1 MNFYILL
8 SSNVFFIWIY
18 IKNIPNI
25 HFPLQIWVEQQRQN
39 QEVMNS
45 SHIDSWTLV
54 IVSKLILNAF
64 YSLSLSHHYVCI
76 FLLPLVAAPPSSFS
90 HFAGTHLLFS
100 LNGQMMTFFFF
111 KKIVATT
118 SPFFYYFFFLNW
130 SCSRAANIKF
140 NPHPSVL

>member
-64 YSLSLSHHYVCI
+64 YSLSLSSLCLHLSSPSCCCSSFII
-76 FLLPLVAAPPSSFS
+76 FPFCRDTPTLFFEWPDDDVFFKKKLLPPPP
-90 HFAGTHLLFS
+90 HFFII
-100 LNGQMMTFFFF
+100 FFF
-111 KKIVATT
+111 K
-118 SPFFYYFFFLNW
+118 LE
-130 SCSRAANIKF
+130 
-140 NPHPSVL
+140 LL